1 MVYVKVR
8 GMSDRTEN
16 VANWFEVSKDGLKK
30 LQLGKPKHYAIREL
44 LQNAM
49 DEEVTRIE
57 VKSSYDKGLAE
68 FTIIDN
74 SPIGFRDITDAYTL
88 FKPTYKQV
96 DPQKRG
102 RFNLGEKQAFAICE
116 EAKVKTTK
124 GTIIFDKKGRHTSNQ
139 KTEVGTEVSVTI
151 KMSKSEY
158 DSILNEIS
166 RYIMPNGVQYIING
180 NEIPHKQPK
189 DTFKAKLL
197 TEFEKDGIMRQ
208 AERETVVEIYEEP
221 DRKMLYEMGIPVVD
235 IDCDYSLNVQQRVP
249 LGVDRET
256 VRPIFLKELY
266 VELLKHTA
274 EYLPEE
280 SSGATWVRTGLTLTD
295 RMDKETVE
303 TVIKKRYGDK
313 VLVANPSDPRS
324 IDDAIAHGYHVI
336 RGSEMSKEE
345 WATVKAFD
353 TLQSTSELFEYK
365 AKDVPSI
372 TELTPDM
379 QALKDLTI
387 RIAKEVFGI
396 SVSVD
401 FFKDS
406 RMVTAQYDQLT
417 KTVSFNI
424 AKVDTKQPFRVET
437 IAVIFHELAHEF
449 GNHTEES
456 YHEALSKAC
465 AKLWLDYAK

>member
-1 MVYVKVR
+1 MIT
-8 GMSDRTEN
+8 S
-16 VANWFEVSKDGLKK
+16 WFEVSKDGLKK
-30 LQLGKPKHYAIREL
+30 LQLGKPKLYAIREL

-57 VKSSYDKGLAE
+57 VRSRYDTGLAE

-124 GTIIFDKKGRHTSNQ
+124 GTITFDKKGRHTSSQ

-151 KMSKSEY
+151 KMSRGEY
-158 DSILNEIS
+158 ESILYEIS
-166 RYIMPNGVQYIING
+166 RYIVPEGIQYIINDR
-180 NEIPHKQPK
+180 EIPHKQPK

-197 TEFEKDGIMRQ
+197 TEFDKDGIMRQ
-208 AERETVVEIYEEP
+208 AERETIVEIYEEP
-221 DRKMLYEMGIPVVD
+221 DRKTLYEMGIPVVD

-249 LGVDRET
+249 LGIDRET
-256 VRPIFLKELY
+256 VRPVFLKELY
-266 VELLKHTA
+266 AELLKHTA
-274 EYLPEE
+274 EQLPEE

-295 RMDKETVE
+295 RMDKKTVE
-303 TVIKKRYGDK
+303 AIIKKRYGDK
-313 VLVANPSDPRS
+313 ALVANPSDPRS
-324 IDDAIAHGYHVI
+324 IDDAIAHGYHII
-336 RGSEMSKEE
+336 RGSEMGKDE
-345 WATVKAFD
+345 WVTVKAFD
-353 TLQSTSELFEYK
+353 TVQTTSDLFEYNTRD
-365 AKDVPSI
+365 APSI
-372 TELTPDM
+372 KELTSDM

-387 RIAKEVFGI
+387 KIAKEVFGI

-406 RMVTAQYDQLT
+406 RMVAAQYNSAI
-417 KTVSFNI
+417 KAVSFNI
-424 AKVDTKQPFRVET
+424 AKVDTRQPFRVDT
-437 IAVIFHELAHEF
+437 IAVIFHELAHEY
-449 GNHTEES
+449 GNHTEEG

-465 AKLWLDYAK
+465 AKLWLDYTQ

>member
-1 MVYVKVR
+1 MQ
-8 GMSDRTEN
+8 S
-16 VANWFEVSKDGLKK
+16 WFEVSKDGLKK

-49 DEEVTRIE
+49 DEEVTKIE
-57 VKSSYDKGLAE
+57 VKSNYDRGLAE

-116 EAKVKTTK
+116 EARVKTTK
-124 GTIIFDKKGRHTSNQ
+124 GTIIFDKDGRHIINS

-151 KMSKSEY
+151 KMTKEEY

-166 RYIMPNGVQYIING
+166 RYIMPQHIQYIING

-189 DTFKAKLL
+189 DILKAKLL

-208 AERETVVEIYEEP
+208 AERETTVEIYEEP

-266 VELLKHTA
+266 AELLKHTA

-280 SSGATWVRTGLTLTD
+280 SSGSTWVRTGLSLTD
-295 RMDKETVE
+295 RMDKKTVE
-303 TVIKKRYGDK
+303 TVIKKRYGEK
-313 VLVANPSDPRS
+313 ALVANPSDPRS
-324 IDDAIAHGYHVI
+324 IDDAIAHGYHII

-345 WATVKAFD
+345 WQTVKAFD
-353 TLQSTSELFEYK
+353 AVQTTTDLFEYNVR
-365 AKDVPSI
+365 DVPSI
-372 TELTPDM
+372 KELTPDM
-379 QALKDLTI
+379 QAFKDLTI
-387 RIAKEVFGI
+387 KIAKEVFGI

-406 RMVTAQYDQLT
+406 HMVVAQYDQLT
-417 KTVSFNI
+417 KNVSFNL
-424 AKVDTKQPFRVET
+424 AKLDIRQPFRVET

-449 GNHTEES
+449 GSHTEES
-456 YHEALSKAC
+456 YHEALAKAC
-465 AKLWLDYAK
+465 AKLWIGNADR